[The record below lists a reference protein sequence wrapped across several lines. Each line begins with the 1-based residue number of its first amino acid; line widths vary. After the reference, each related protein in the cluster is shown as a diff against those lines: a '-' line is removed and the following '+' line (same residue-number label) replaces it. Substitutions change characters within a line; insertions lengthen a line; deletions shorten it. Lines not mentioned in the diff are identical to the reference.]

1 MKRTVT
7 LLGEEEVGL
16 ASGGE
21 VGHAVA
27 GVEEGGALVSGELG
41 VGAEGEGFV
50 VAEGA
55 GRESS
60 RQHAFEVRN

>member
-1 MKRTVT
+1 MDRTVT

-16 ASGGE
+16 ASSGE
-21 VGHAVA
+21 VGDAVA
-27 GVEEGGALVSGELG
+27 GVEEGGTLVGGELG

-55 GRESS
+55 GR
-60 RQHAFEVRN
+60 